1 MITWLLYLLA
11 TTALVVA
18 WWLPGSIECAALGW
32 TSVALFVAALQVP
45 QGRMKR
51 SFVAGIL
58 TYIGGFYWLYGT
70 ISDFGGFP
78 TVAALAIF
86 ALFAVG
92 SAVQFAIWGFTW
104 GRLPQWATRLG
115 LRTALAWLVAHHFWI
130 KIFPWDFGHTQI
142 GFTPFALI
150 ADTVGVTGITFIM
163 MWVAECFVCR
173 RSVSLAARAASF
185 VALVAAL
192 GHGVYAEQ
200 MFTQNSEGIALN
212 TVMIQGN
219 ISLRRKH
226 DQTSFSINREQ
237 YVKTSSLVADKD
249 TLVIWPESTITNFLP
264 DNLQQASE
272 SDLLPFFNNG
282 SAFLVGALTYRSRQ
296 EFFNS
301 SILIRPD
308 GSVAPPYHKMILM
321 PFGEYT
327 PLSSLFPWMA
337 EINATAAQF
346 TPGREPSVL
355 SFPLSSG
362 TEVHVSPLIC
372 YEDVV
377 PTMAQDAT
385 LRGAQ
390 LLVNQTNDA
399 WFGDSVAPYQ
409 HHMIASFRA
418 IENRRYLLRSTNTGL
433 TAVVDPL
440 GRTAASLLPF
450 TEGVL
455 PLEVMLISSLTP
467 YCRFPVQLV
476 WLLLSAG
483 VVLLVT
489 FPLRQTRQ

>member
-1 MITWLLYLLA
+1 VITWLLYLLA

-163 MWVAECFVCR
+163 
-173 RSVSLAARAASF
+173 
-185 VALVAAL
+185 
-192 GHGVYAEQ
+192 